1 MKNRLIGFAL
11 FLIYRALWLTWRIR
25 VHEPSS
31 LKEALNNRK
40 PMVYAHWHGQIPG
53 ILYLLKRYHAAA
65 IISTSKD
72 GDFVDTMAQLIGAK
86 TTRGSTTRGGASA
99 LKGMLRLAKDGWRP
113 ALAIDGPKGP
123 RHQAKPGIFEI
134 SRVVGGPIFPLVCAV
149 DREWVFHKAWDKT
162 ILPKPFA
169 RIQVVWGEPVPAVGR
184 DEDGRNPDL
193 ARALEA
199 AMANAEKTARE
210 LLQAPA
216 TQT

>member
-1 MKNRLIGFAL
+1 MKNRLIGFVL

-25 VHEPSS
+25 VHEP
-31 LKEALNNRK
+31 EVMQRALREK
-40 PMVYAHWHGQIPG
+40 TPMVLAHWHGHIPG

-72 GDFVDTMAQLIGAK
+72 GDFVDTMALLLGAK

-113 ALAIDGPKGP
+113 AIAIDGPKGP
-123 RHQAKPGIFEI
+123 RHEAKPGVFEI
-134 SRVVGGPIFPLVCAV
+134 SRVIGAPIFPLACAV
-149 DREWVFHKAWDKT
+149 DRKWVFHKAWDKT

-169 RIQVVWGEPVPAVGR
+169 RIQIVWGDPVPAVGR
-184 DEDGRNPDL
+184 DQDGRNPDL

-199 AMANAEKTARE
+199 AMQRAERQAQELIARK
-210 LLQAPA
+210 
-216 TQT
+216 